1 LPLQGR
7 SFGLLREFRSI
18 CRDQDVLVHGR
29 ASPAKTGTTAGAAA
43 RRCAPGLY
51 AFLISILRSALTASG
66 FLAAVTFSTPFS
78 NLAST
83 LALLERHEQARIA
96 CGSQPVKQKL
106 KPEKTLSHSRAA
118 DDGRYSAFG

>member
-51 AFLISILRSALTASG
+51 AFLISILRSALTA
-66 FLAAVTFSTPFS
+66 VTFSTPFS